1 MMNAMK
7 VMRAAMKETR
17 DAKRVTVML
26 RDNASNASINAINV
40 TTAAAPPDKD
50 QT

>member
-26 RDNASNASINAINV
+26 RDNASINAINV